1 MSGLQLNIN
10 LTFQQLVEVVKQL
23 TPAEKLKLSDVI
35 WDDDSA
41 IPVEHQNIV
50 LDRIQKSKENPE
62 RLLDWEEAE
71 KMLKP

>member
-23 TPAEKLKLSDVI
+23 SPAEKLKLNDVI
-35 WDDDSA
+35 WEGDSDLP
-41 IPVEHQNIV
+41 IEHQNIV

-62 RLLDWEEAE
+62 RLLDWEEAA
-71 KMLKP
+71 KTLKP

>member
-23 TPAEKLKLSDVI
+23 SPAEKLKLNDVI
-35 WDDDSA
+35 WEGDSD
-41 IPVEHQNIV
+41 IPIEHQNIV

-62 RLLDWEEAE
+62 RLLDWEEAA
-71 KMLKP
+71 KTLKP